1 MEDDDDLE
9 DLEDDDIP
17 QSILEKYRS
26 ERMEEVKKLD
36 KTRRY
41 GSVLPIGRESYTREI
56 NEASEEDIDSDNPE
70 LKDKG
75 TGVVCFLWKDG
86 YVGIY
91 GRFVLKFKYELILLS
106 SLFFHR
112 YVLRFPWEFAIHST
126 PTVSAHPSQIRQ
138 NKPTKQRP

>member
-1 MEDDDDLE
+1 LEDDDDLL

-41 GSVLPIGRESYTREI
+41 GSVLPIGRESYTRDI
-56 NEASEEDIDSDNPE
+56 NEASEEDIDSENPE
-70 LKDKG
+70 LKGKG

-86 YVGIY
+86 YVG
-91 GRFVLKFKYELILLS
+91 S
-106 SLFFHR
+106 SR
-112 YVLRFPWEFAIHST
+112 G
-126 PTVSAHPSQIRQ
+126 
-138 NKPTKQRP
+138 